1 MTVRRKPRSMFRV
14 TAFAL
19 AAAILAIAVHRLSSP
34 SLERRELLAEAKSWT
49 YQLQGLGGALPELAA
64 SASDLLVIDY
74 AKTGGKGTSPL
85 SADEVAALKRKP
97 DGSRRLVVAYLS
109 IGEAEEYRPYW
120 QASWKTDPPAWL
132 AEKNCRWPDN
142 HLVRFW
148 HDDWENLV
156 YRAPGSYLAR
166 IQAAGFDGV
175 YLDRIDVYAEV
186 SHPDGAGK
194 AAMVSFVRQLAATAR
209 RSVPGFLVI
218 AQNAEE
224 LLEDASYR
232 GIIDGIAKEDLLYG
246 LTGTG
251 VRNGADEIKWSSR
264 QLKRLHRDGKAV
276 LVVEYLK
283 SQAAIDAA
291 RQELAGLGFV
301 PAFPPRSLD
310 GSDPLALV
318 AKTSGDGDSNDSDQG
333 GERDRGGDA
342 EKGTPEY
349 ARSNCETAVKKDA
362 P

>member
-1 MTVRRKPRSMFRV
+1 MFRV

-19 AAAILAIAVHRLSSP
+19 AVAVLAFTVQRLSSP
-34 SLERRELLAEAKSWT
+34 APDRRELLAAARSWT
-49 YQLQGLGGALPELAA
+49 YQLQGLGGALPGLTA
-64 SASDLLVIDY
+64 STSDLLVIDY
-74 AKTGGKGTSPL
+74 AKTGSNGTSPL

-97 DGSRRLVVAYLS
+97 DGGRRLVVAYLS

-120 QASWKTDPPAWL
+120 QASWKADPPAWL

-148 HDDWENLV
+148 HDEWEDLA
-156 YRAPGSYLAR
+156 YRGPESYLAR

-186 SHPDGAGK
+186 SHPKGAGK
-194 AAMVSFVRQLAATAR
+194 AAMVSFVRNLAATAR

-224 LLEDASYR
+224 LLEDTSYR
-232 GIIDGIAKEDLLYG
+232 GVIDGIAKEDLLFG

-251 VRNGADEIKWSSR
+251 VRNGADEIKWSTG
-264 QLKRLHRDGKAV
+264 QLTRLRRDGKAV

-283 SQAAIDAA
+283 SQTAVDAA
-291 RQELAGLGFV
+291 RLELAGLGFV

-318 AKTSGDGDSNDSDQG
+318 ENASGEGGGDGADQG
-333 GERDRGGDA
+333 GEQDRGGEA

-349 ARSNCETAVKKDA
+349 ARSNCATSAKNGE